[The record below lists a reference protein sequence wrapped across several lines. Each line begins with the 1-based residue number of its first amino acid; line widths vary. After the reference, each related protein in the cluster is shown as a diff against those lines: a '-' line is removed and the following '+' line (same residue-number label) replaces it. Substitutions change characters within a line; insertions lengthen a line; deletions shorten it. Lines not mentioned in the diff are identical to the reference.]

1 MAELLQ
7 DQRIKAE
14 IIQEQTQQIHLLKSL
29 GVAKLPVP
37 QRKQLVRDERH
48 ALAVQKACQ
57 VIALPRSTYYYRQQR
72 SEAKQQEDQKIITR
86 LEQLAREF
94 SRYGVR
100 RMTAQLQH
108 EGFVVNRKRVYR
120 LMQEQK
126 LLCKVKKRFVVTT
139 NSKHPFERYPNLYAG
154 NILPALNQVW
164 IADITHIR
172 LRKGNAY
179 LAVILDA
186 FSRRAIGWHLSRTP
200 DASLSPLR
208 SKWPSPLGNRKQ
220 GVIHHS
226 DQGVQYACHAYTGLL
241 KQHGFRIS
249 MSRKANP
256 YDNAQAESFMA
267 TLKKEEVYLSD
278 YRTYEGAAAR
288 LPRFIDDVY
297 NRKRL
302 HSSLGYLSPV
312 AFEIKQNQP
321 QQPAKT
327 HLSLHS

>member
-1 MAELLQ
+1 
-7 DQRIKAE
+7 
-14 IIQEQTQQIHLLKSL
+14 
-29 GVAKLPVP
+29 
-37 QRKQLVRDERH
+37 
-48 ALAVQKACQ
+48 
-57 VIALPRSTYYYRQQR
+57 VIELPRSTYYYRQQR
-72 SEAKQQEDQKIITR
+72 SEAKQQEDQKIIAR
-86 LEQLAREF
+86 LGQLAREF

-100 RMTAQLQH
+100 RMTAQLKH

-139 NSKHPFERYPNLYAG
+139 NSEHPYERYPNLYAG
-154 NILPALNQVW
+154 NIPLSLNQVW
-164 IADITHIR
+164 IADITYTR
-172 LRKGNAY
+172 LRKGHAY

-186 FSRRAIGWHLSRTP
+186 CSRKAIGWHLSRTP
-200 DASLSPLR
+200 DASLSLSALEMAIATR
-208 SKWPSPLGNRKQ
+208 QPSP

-226 DQGVQYACHAYTGLL
+226 DQGVQYACHAYTDLL
-241 KQHGFRIS
+241 KENGLQIS

-278 YRTYEGAAAR
+278 YRTFEEASRR

-312 AFEIKQNQP
+312 TFEIKQNQT
-321 QQPAKT
+321 QQPAAT
-327 HLSLHS
+327 HLSLHI